1 MRPAALW
8 AAGLGAVLAASAP
21 AMAAEAP
28 KYGGTLTFMIP
39 ADSPPSF
46 DAQREE
52 TYATIHSAAPFY
64 STLIRINPDNPGST
78 TDIVC
83 DLCTDMPKPTDD
95 GKTYTFTI
103 RDDVKFHNGDKLTA
117 EDVATSLNKIA
128 FPPAG
133 TLSPRSTDFMMVKD
147 ITAPDERTVI
157 IHLKYATGAFLPA
170 LADPYNW
177 IYQKKVLDQDVHWYE
192 HNILGSGPFK
202 FAGYDVGQE
211 IRGVRNPDY
220 YHKGLPYLDGFVG
233 IYAPKQA
240 VQLDAIRADRCH

>member
-8 AAGLGAVLAASAP
+8 AAGLGAVVAASVQV
-21 AMAAEAP
+21 MAAEAP

-83 DLCTDMPKPTDD
+83 DLCTEMPKPTDD

-117 EDVATSLNKIA
+117 EDVAASLNKIA

-133 TLSPRSTDFMMVKD
+133 TLSPRSTPGRSNSRDMTLVSRSRACATP
-147 ITAPDERTVI
+147 ITT
-157 IHLKYATGAFLPA
+157 
-170 LADPYNW
+170 
-177 IYQKKVLDQDVHWYE
+177 
-192 HNILGSGPFK
+192 
-202 FAGYDVGQE
+202 
-211 IRGVRNPDY
+211 IRGCPILTVSSAFMHRSRRCS
-220 YHKGLPYLDGFVG
+220 LTRS
-233 IYAPKQA
+233 APTGRPLSFA
-240 VQLDAIRADRCH
+240 AIRPRRSTS